1 MYQEMFSHEMLTF
14 GDFCDNVP
22 QRLSQGMLTCRKQP
36 RFEILANWKEGN
48 SPHTSRPNAVAS
60 IGKRQGTP
68 RQALGIGFWEVGMRL
83 SA

>member
-60 IGKRQGTP
+60 LENGKVHLARLW
-68 RQALGIGFWEVGMRL
+68 ALGFGKSECG
-83 SA
+83 